1 MSVAPPAGSAKLL
14 SRLRLKQFELVKGVS
29 EGLSFRHLAD
39 RMALSQP
46 AISKMAREMEET
58 LGAAVF
64 ERRRD
69 GVSLTVFGQS
79 LVQDARLIVNRLAR
93 LESELSE
100 LHRNP
105 IRTLRA
111 GAPSYTGMSLL
122 ARPVALI
129 AARHQQAHVEIL
141 DGIASRLFDMLMAGE
156 LDFVIGSL
164 PDRNLTDDEAA
175 LLHVEV
181 LYPDELRFVAHPD
194 TVRTNRPVPIEAL
207 LAHSWV
213 MPARD
218 SLVRNALRTALLKKR
233 LPVPPA
239 TVESSPPFIGA
250 VVAEQPGFIGL
261 LRSDSAVYLA
271 RRLNLALLDVR
282 PRIPLPP
289 VALFRLRDPE
299 PSALAIELFELVRA
313 SVRALFGDRN
323 HDARGS

>member
-1 MSVAPPAGSAKLL
+1 MSADPPTPASARLL
-14 SRLRLKQFELVKGVS
+14 SRLRLKQFELIKGVS

-46 AISKMAREMEET
+46 AISKMAREMEEA

-69 GVSLTVFGQS
+69 GVSLTAFGQS
-79 LVQDARLIVNRLAR
+79 LVHDARLIVNKLGR

-100 LHRNP
+100 LRRNP

-122 ARPVALI
+122 SRPVALI
-129 AARHQQAHVEIL
+129 AARHQQAHVEII

-164 PDRNLTDDEAA
+164 PDRNLTDDEAS

-181 LYPDELRFVAHPD
+181 LYPDELRFVAHRD
-194 TVRTNRPVPIEAL
+194 TVRADQPVPIEDL
-207 LAHSWV
+207 LKHSWV
-213 MPARD
+213 MPSRD
-218 SLVRNALRTALLKKR
+218 SLVRNALRAALLRKR

-250 VVAEQPGFIGL
+250 VVAEHPGFIGL

-271 RRLNLALLDVR
+271 RHLNLVLLDVR
-282 PRIPLPP
+282 PRIALPP
-289 VALFRLRDPE
+289 VAIFRLRDPD
-299 PSALAIELFELVRA
+299 PSALAVELFALVRE
-313 SVRALFGDRN
+313 SVQTLFGD
-323 HDARGS
+323 

>member
-164 PDRNLTDDEAA
+164 PDRNLSDDEAA

-194 TVRTNRPVPIEAL
+194 TVRANRPVPIEAL

>member
-1 MSVAPPAGSAKLL
+1 MSAYPQPQGSSKLL
-14 SRLRLKQFELVKGVS
+14 SRLRLKQFELIKGVS
-29 EGLSFRHLAD
+29 EGLSFRQLAD
-39 RMALSQP
+39 QMALSQP

-69 GVSLTVFGQS
+69 GVALTAFGQS
-79 LVQDARLIVNRLAR
+79 LTHDARLIVNKLAR
-93 LESELSE
+93 LESELTE
-100 LHRNP
+100 LRRNP

-122 ARPVALI
+122 SRPVALI
-129 AARHQQAHVEIL
+129 AARHQQAHLEII
-141 DGIASRLFDMLMAGE
+141 DGIAARLFDMLMAAE

-164 PDRNLTDDEAA
+164 PERNLTDEEAA

-194 TVRTNRPVPIEAL
+194 TIQAGKPVPIEDL
-207 LAHSWV
+207 LQYSWV
-213 MPARD
+213 MPSKD
-218 SLVRNALRTALLKKR
+218 SLVRNALRTALLKQG

-250 VVAEQPGFIGL
+250 VVAEQPGFVGV
-261 LRSDSAVYLA
+261 LRSDSAAYLA
-271 RRLNLALLDVR
+271 RRLNLSLLDVS

-289 VALFRLRDPE
+289 VALVRLRDSE
-299 PSALAIELFELVRA
+299 PSDLAIEMLALVRE
-313 SVRALFGDRN
+313 SVQTLFRD
-323 HDARGS
+323 